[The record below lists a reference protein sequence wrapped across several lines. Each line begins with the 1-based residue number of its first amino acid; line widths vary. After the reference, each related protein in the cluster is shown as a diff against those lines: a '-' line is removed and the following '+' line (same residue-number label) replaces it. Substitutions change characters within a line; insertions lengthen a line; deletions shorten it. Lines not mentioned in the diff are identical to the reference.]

1 MKKMWN
7 SALVYF
13 VNGIVLLLPV
23 VLTAALVR
31 FLVAALNNVI
41 LEPLLG
47 FFAPIAGGMHVYIS
61 KTLIFMFVIA
71 AVTAIG
77 WGAKIIVIN
86 RMFSLGERLLLKVPV
101 MGRIY
106 NAAKQIFSAFF
117 GHGKTIFKQVVMI
130 EYPRKG
136 IYSVGFTTG
145 VSRGELRRTMQETS
159 VNVFIPTTPNPTSG
173 MFLVVPRSEVHF
185 LQMSV
190 EDGMK
195 LVVSGGSVTPLMKDD
210 GE

>member
-7 SALVYF
+7 SALMYF
-13 VNGIVLLLPV
+13 VNGVVLLLPV
-23 VLTAALVR
+23 ALTVGLVR
-31 FLVAALNNVI
+31 FLVLALNNVI

-47 FFAPIAGGMHVYIS
+47 LFAPVAAGTRVYIA
-61 KTLIFMFVIA
+61 KTLIFLFVIA
-71 AVTAIG
+71 VVTAIG

-86 RMFSLGERLLLKVPV
+86 RLFSLGERLLLKVPV

-117 GHGKTIFKQVVMI
+117 GQGKTIFKQVVMI

-145 VSRGELRRTMQETS
+145 VSRGEIRKTMGDTS

-185 LQMSV
+185 LRMSV

-195 LVVSGGSVTPLMKDD
+195 LVVSGGSVTPPMED
-210 GE
+210 GGE

>member
-1 MKKMWN
+1 MKKIWN
-7 SALVYF
+7 SALMHF

-23 VLTAALVR
+23 ALTIALVR
-31 FLVAALNNVI
+31 FLVIALNNII

-47 FFAPIAGGMHVYIS
+47 VFAPVAAGMRVYIA
-61 KTLIFMFVIA
+61 KTIIFLFVIA
-71 AVTAIG
+71 VVTVIG

-86 RMFSLGERLLLKVPV
+86 RLFSLGERLLLKVPV
-101 MGRIY
+101 MGRVY

-117 GHGKTIFKQVVMI
+117 GQGKTIFKQVVMV

-145 VSRGELRRTMQETS
+145 VSRGEVKRATGETS

-173 MFLVVPRSEVHF
+173 MFLVVPRGEVNF
-185 LQMSV
+185 LEMSV

-195 LVVSGGSVTPLMKDD
+195 LVVSGGSVTPPMKDG